1 MNIREI
7 NVAKNNMPAAALI
20 SLSFKTGMSYPST
33 FSPNCIRLFIFL
45 VFAISIRITFY
56 KNTQLKKACKAPV
69 NKQRFMVTKRRK
81 QVKFGHGGEG
91 EMDRNA
97 PTRNGEQ

>member
-1 MNIREI
+1 
-7 NVAKNNMPAAALI
+7 
-20 SLSFKTGMSYPST
+20 
-33 FSPNCIRLFIFL
+33 
-45 VFAISIRITFY
+45 
-56 KNTQLKKACKAPV
+56 LKKACKAPV